1 MDRFPRRFSGL
12 SLDVKD
18 KDRAQELVDNI
29 VPIADFFAQV
39 SSTTTRDQKGTFLNT
54 GSLYTWGGM

>member
-1 MDRFPRRFSGL
+1 MDQPLRRFSGL
-12 SLDVKD
+12 SLDTDD

-39 SSTTTRDQKGTFLNT
+39 STPQGTLI
-54 GSLYTWGGM
+54 